1 MQMSTLLATLVTR
14 GDAVSI
20 ELGRLAI
27 SAASGK
33 SVPAQW
39 LQDHSP
45 MLLREILAAL
55 DIEAFEYVSYT
66 TGWYGRS
73 KAAGVTLQLVSV
85 VTGINTYTIFNADL
99 SRDRTTKAG
108 AKGTPLPK
116 GHFRIGKR
124 SHFYRFWRSTQLP
137 MPKRLSS
144 LHDYMGNL
152 QGILLTADKA
162 QGQEN
167 RLDAGSLAPLSISA
181 AEIHKAFQPYKSR
194 TITGQATDN
203 HQTRV
208 PDKDMPQPQQSR
220 GLQGSS
226 ATCATN
232 HGEAVISTRDNTV
245 LTSPTPAHKRP
256 EEQTTEEWLADYF
269 PPANNKVIPP
279 ELPACENWKWN

>member
-1 MQMSTLLATLVTR
+1 MRISPLLTTLVNR

-33 SVPAQW
+33 SVPTDW
-39 LQDHSP
+39 LQTHSP
-45 MLLREILAAL
+45 MLLSEILTAL
-55 DIEAFEYVSYT
+55 SINAYEYASYT
-66 TGWYGRS
+66 TGFYGRI
-73 KAAGVTLQLVSV
+73 KAPGVTLQFVST
-85 VTGINTYTIFNADL
+85 VTGINTYTIFNVDL

-124 SHFYRFWRSTQLP
+124 SHFYRFWCSTQLP
-137 MPKRLSS
+137 LPKRLSS

-152 QGILLTADKA
+152 QGILFTADKA

-181 AEIHKAFQPYKSR
+181 AEIHKAFQPDNSR
-194 TITGQATDN
+194 TITGQTTDN

-208 PDKDMPQPQQSR
+208 PDKDMPQTQQNR

-232 HGEAVISTRDNTV
+232 HDKAVISTRDNTV
-245 LTSPTPAHKRP
+245 LTSHTPAHKRP
-256 EEQTTEEWLADYF
+256 EEQTAEEWLADYF
-269 PPANNKVIPP
+269 PPANS
-279 ELPACENWKWN
+279 